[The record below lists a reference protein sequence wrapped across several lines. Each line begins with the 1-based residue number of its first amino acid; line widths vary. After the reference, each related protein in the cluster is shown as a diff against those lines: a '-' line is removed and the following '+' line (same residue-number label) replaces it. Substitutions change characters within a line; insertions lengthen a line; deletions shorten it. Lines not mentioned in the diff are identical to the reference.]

1 MTRYTSRSDLI
12 YRGDIMTLYIKTTRD
27 KYEHIVAM
35 GESVKELA
43 EDSKTDIRAV
53 YKGLERFKKGEKCQ
67 WQTVEINE

>member
-1 MTRYTSRSDLI
+1 MKC
-12 YRGDIMTLYIKTTRD
+12 YIKVTRD

-53 YKGLERFKKGEKCQ
+53 YKGLERFRKGENSQ
-67 WQTVEINE
+67 WQTIEI

>member
-1 MTRYTSRSDLI
+1 MTY
-12 YRGDIMTLYIKTTRD
+12 YIKVTRD

-35 GESVKELA
+35 GDSVKSLA

-67 WQTVEINE
+67 WQTVEIE